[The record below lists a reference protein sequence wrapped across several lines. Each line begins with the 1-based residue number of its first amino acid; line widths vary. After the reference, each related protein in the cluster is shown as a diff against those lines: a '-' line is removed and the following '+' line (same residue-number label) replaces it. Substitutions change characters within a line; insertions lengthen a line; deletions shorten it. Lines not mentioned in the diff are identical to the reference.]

1 MTILDKETPTKKK
14 KKKKQHYFFYK
25 VLSFILI
32 ILTVITCGTLI
43 YQSLFNTYYTISICV
58 VLSIVIIFL
67 SIILNKIKLR
77 AWIKNIISFI
87 SIIIIILELLFLIF
101 GVSALKLLS
110 NITDTGYRVETYGVY
125 VLKSSDYKEIEDL
138 DKKNI
143 NSLSSTENVY
153 KEALKKLKKEISF
166 HNEEYDT
173 IDTLVTS
180 LQNGK
185 SDAVLY
191 PISYDDV
198 LREEFNDLYNSIK
211 CIYTIDIV
219 EMVDTIESDRDIMKE
234 PFAIYISGI
243 DTSGNVAS
251 KARSDVNIIIAVNP
265 NTKEI
270 VLVNTPRDYYVT
282 LASKGKKDKL
292 THAGLYGVEE
302 SLNTLAN
309 LYDIEISY
317 YVRVNF
323 TSFIK
328 IVDALGG
335 IELDIPKG
343 FCEQDSNRSKNEKDL
358 ICLKKG
364 HQTLNGEEALAFA
377 RHRKTLPTGDRA
389 RGENQMK
396 VLEAIIDKALSPS
409 IITKY
414 NKLISSLEG
423 RVTTNM
429 TSGEMYKY
437 AKKQIED
444 GGGYKITSISANGND
459 SRNVCYS
466 TGSSKAYVMEPDE
479 ASIEEIKTSLK
490 HIFVSNKQVN

>member
-14 KKKKQHYFFYK
+14 KKKKQHYLFYK
-25 VLSFILI
+25 LLSFILI
-32 ILTVITCGTLI
+32 ILTVITCGVLI
-43 YQSLFNTYYTISICV
+43 YQSLFNTYYTVLICV
-58 VLSIVIIFL
+58 VLSILVILF
-67 SIILNKIKLR
+67 SIILNKTKLR
-77 AWIKNIISFI
+77 AWIKNIFSFI
-87 SIIIIILELLFLIF
+87 SIITIVLELLFLIF

-125 VLKSSDYKEIEDL
+125 VLESSDYKKIKDL
-138 DKKNI
+138 NKKQI
-143 NSLSSTENVY
+143 NSLTSSENIY
-153 KEALKKLKKEISF
+153 KEALKKLKKEVSYQ
-166 HNEEYDT
+166 NKEYDT
-173 IDTLVTS
+173 IDTLVSS
-180 LQNGK
+180 LQSGE
-185 SDAVLY
+185 SDAVFY
-191 PISYDDV
+191 PVSYDDV

-211 CIYTIDIV
+211 CIYTVDIV
-219 EMVDTIESDRDIMKE
+219 EMVDTIESDRDITKE
-234 PFAIYISGI
+234 AFAIYISGI

-251 KARSDVNIIIAVNP
+251 KARSDVNIVLAVNP

-270 VLVNTPRDYYVT
+270 VLVNTPRDYYVS

-335 IELDIPKG
+335 IEVDVPKD
-343 FCEQDSNRSKNEKDL
+343 FCEQDSNRSKAQKDL

-364 HQTLNGEEALAFA
+364 HRTLNGEQALAFA

-409 IITKY
+409 VITKY
-414 NKLISSLEG
+414 NKLINSLEG

-429 TSGEMYKY
+429 TSGEMYKF
-437 AKKQIED
+437 AKKQLED
-444 GGGYKITSISANGND
+444 GGSYKITSISANGSD

-466 TGSSKAYVMEPDE
+466 TGTSKAYVMEPDE
-479 ASIEEIKTSLK
+479 ATINEIKTNLK
-490 HIFVSNKQVN
+490 HIFATKEEVN

>member
-143 NSLSSTENVY
+143 NSLSSKENVY

-185 SDAVLY
+185 SDALLY

-198 LREEFNDLYNSIK
+198 LRE
-211 CIYTIDIV
+211 
-219 EMVDTIESDRDIMKE
+219 
-234 PFAIYISGI
+234 
-243 DTSGNVAS
+243 
-251 KARSDVNIIIAVNP
+251 
-265 NTKEI
+265 
-270 VLVNTPRDYYVT
+270 
-282 LASKGKKDKL
+282 
-292 THAGLYGVEE
+292 
-302 SLNTLAN
+302 
-309 LYDIEISY
+309 
-317 YVRVNF
+317 
-323 TSFIK
+323 
-328 IVDALGG
+328 
-335 IELDIPKG
+335 
-343 FCEQDSNRSKNEKDL
+343 
-358 ICLKKG
+358 
-364 HQTLNGEEALAFA
+364 
-377 RHRKTLPTGDRA
+377 
-389 RGENQMK
+389 
-396 VLEAIIDKALSPS
+396 
-409 IITKY
+409 
-414 NKLISSLEG
+414 
-423 RVTTNM
+423 
-429 TSGEMYKY
+429 
-437 AKKQIED
+437 
-444 GGGYKITSISANGND
+444 
-459 SRNVCYS
+459 
-466 TGSSKAYVMEPDE
+466 
-479 ASIEEIKTSLK
+479 
-490 HIFVSNKQVN
+490 